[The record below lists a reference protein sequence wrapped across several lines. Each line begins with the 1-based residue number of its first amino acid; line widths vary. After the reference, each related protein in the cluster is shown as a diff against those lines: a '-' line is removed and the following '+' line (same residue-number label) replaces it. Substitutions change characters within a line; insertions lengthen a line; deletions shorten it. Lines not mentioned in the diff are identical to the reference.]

1 MSGRTVPRWV
11 RFYMDGYDLSG
22 YSRTIGPLNTEFEE
36 ADLTAQMGDAVRG
49 YLPNLCNLSP
59 GTLNGVF
66 DNTATSGLHAIA
78 SAIASERVVMVP
90 IGNKAA
96 PAAGD
101 PTYCGQFMQI
111 GYQAEEDGGA
121 VTATIPFGPWEAASQ
136 LAFPYTKVWGHL
148 LHANSA
154 VTAANSSGTGVD
166 QIGSSS
172 SRGGYMCYQIFAGTG
187 GSGLATI
194 TVEHSVD
201 EVDGNYGALSGC
213 TTGEIDMS
221 ANPAGGLVS
230 TTAQTTGVKK
240 YLRWQIAFAGGGATS
255 VTFALAFIR
264 GF

>member
-1 MSGRTVPRWV
+1 MSGRTVPRWI
-11 RFYMDGYDLSG
+11 RFYMDGYDMSG
-22 YSRTIGPLNTEFEE
+22 YGRTIGPLTWEFEE
-36 ADLTAQMGDAVRG
+36 ANLTAQMGDAMMG
-49 YLPNLCNLSP
+49 YLPNKAAMTP

-78 SAIASERVVMVP
+78 SSIQVERCIMVP
-90 IGNKAA
+90 IGSRAA

-101 PTYCGQFMQI
+101 PTYCSQNVQL
-111 GYQAEEDGGA
+111 GYYAEEDGGA
-121 VTATIPFGPWEAASQ
+121 VTATIPFGAWDGTQQFQYQKP
-136 LAFPYTKVWGHL
+136 WGHL

-154 VTAANSSGTGVD
+154 VTAANTAAAGVD

-172 SRGGYMCYQIFAGTG
+172 SNGGFMNYQIFAGEG

-194 TVEHSVD
+194 TVQHSVD
-201 EVDGNYGALSGC
+201 EDNANYGALSGC

-230 TTAQTTGVKK
+230 TTAQTTGVKR
-240 YLRWQIAFAGGGATS
+240 YLRWQISLNGATS
-255 VTFALAFIR
+255 VTFALAFVR